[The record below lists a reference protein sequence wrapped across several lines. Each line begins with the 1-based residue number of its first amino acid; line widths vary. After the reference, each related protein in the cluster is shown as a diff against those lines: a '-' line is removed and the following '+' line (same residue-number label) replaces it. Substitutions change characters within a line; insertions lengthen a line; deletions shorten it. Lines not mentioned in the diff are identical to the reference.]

1 MTRVLTAETPAV
13 EASEAELT
21 RLVDRWTAHMRWRK
35 NYDRWHE
42 DRLWQEDHQLPRLR
56 AIAEQIGALNGARV
70 LDVGSGMGGF
80 LVAAIRNGVRAIGVE
95 PSADYCRITQLRG
108 MRYGIAPSVVRGVG
122 ENIPCPDGSFDVV
135 LAQDILEHVR
145 DPEQTLREIGRVL
158 APDGVALV
166 TVINRLAWRDPHY
179 HLVAV
184 NWLPQPMGEWIVERI
199 GRSKRAA
206 HFSDNQRL
214 SEMYYDTLAGFT
226 RRARRLGF
234 VVADTKEQALAGRAS
249 ADAGKHRAAIRLLGR
264 FGMVMPAYRLH
275 RYFVANA
282 FELAL
287 RKTENTP

>member
-1 MTRVLTAETPAV
+1 MILTPTVESPAAGAN
-13 EASEAELT
+13 EMKLA
-21 RLVDRWTAHMRWRK
+21 RLVDRWTVHMRWRK
-35 NYDRWHE
+35 NYDRWRE

-56 AIAEQIGALNGARV
+56 AIAEQIGALDGARV

-80 LVAAIRNGVRAIGVE
+80 LVAAIRNGVRAVGVE
-95 PSADYCRITQLRG
+95 PSADYCRITRLRG
-108 MRYGIAPSVVRGVG
+108 MRYGIAPRVLRGVG
-122 ENIPCPDGSFDVV
+122 EHLPCPDAAFDVV

-158 APDGVALV
+158 APDGVALM

-184 NWLPQPMGEWIVERI
+184 NWLPRPIGEWIVERL

-206 HFSDNQRL
+206 HFGDNQRL
-214 SEMYYDTLAGFT
+214 GAMYYDTLAEFV

-234 VVADTKEQALAGRAS
+234 IVTDSKEQALAGHAS
-249 ADAGKHRAAIRLLGR
+249 AGTGKHRAAIRLLGR
-264 FGMVMPAYRLH
+264 VGLVMPAYRLH
-275 RYFVANA
+275 RCFVAST

-287 RKTENTP
+287 RKSGDRR

>member
-1 MTRVLTAETPAV
+1 MTGTTTRESRATAAN
-13 EASEAELT
+13 EAELT
-21 RLVDRWTAHMRWRK
+21 RLVDCWTAHMHWRK
-35 NYDRWHE
+35 NYDRWRE

-56 AIAEQIGALNGARV
+56 AIVEHTGTLDGARV

-80 LVAAIRNGVRAIGVE
+80 LVAAIRNGARAVGVE
-95 PSADYCRITQLRG
+95 PSADYCRITRLRG
-108 MRYGIAPSVVRGVG
+108 MRYDIAPRVLRGVG
-122 ENIPCPDGSFDVV
+122 EHLPCPDAAFDVA

-158 APDGVALV
+158 TPDGVALV

-184 NWLPQPMGEWIVERI
+184 NWLPRPIGEWIVERI

-206 HFSDNQRL
+206 RFADNQRL
-214 SEMYYDTLAGFT
+214 SAMYYDTLAGFG

-234 VVADTKEQALAGRAS
+234 VVTDTKEQALAGRAS
-249 ADAGKHRAAIRLLGR
+249 AGAGKHRAAIRLLGR
-264 FGMVMPAYRLH
+264 VGLVMPAYRLH
-275 RYFVANA
+275 RYFVAST

-287 RKTENTP
+287 RKSGDAA